1 MIGDV
6 IHYMEE
12 KEEGLISSVSGDLYK
27 FTKEDWRS
35 EDNIAVNSRVDF
47 VPIENFATEIY
58 CIAKIKKS
66 PKRPDYIDRKYI
78 DYRIMKR
85 SNAVDNQDYQGLYRS
100 SNNSL
105 LFGVLGG
112 LAHKLHISLNFLR
125 LIPVFLVFSTY
136 FLYHFGCEYEAF
148 VIYMII
154 FLYFVAY
161 LYMAVVLERKIRT

>member
-58 CIAKIKKS
+58 
-66 PKRPDYIDRKYI
+66 
-78 DYRIMKR
+78 
-85 SNAVDNQDYQGLYRS
+85 
-100 SNNSL
+100 
-105 LFGVLGG
+105 
-112 LAHKLHISLNFLR
+112 
-125 LIPVFLVFSTY
+125 
-136 FLYHFGCEYEAF
+136 
-148 VIYMII
+148 
-154 FLYFVAY
+154 
-161 LYMAVVLERKIRT
+161 

>member
-66 PKRPDYIDRKYI
+66 PKRSDYIDCK
-78 DYRIMKR
+78 IMKR

-112 LAHKLHISLNFLR
+112 LAHKLHISLNFFEINTR
-125 LIPVFLVFSTY
+125 IFSVFNIFSIS
-136 FLYHFGCEYEAF
+136 LW
-148 VIYMII
+148 M
-154 FLYFVAY
+154 
-161 LYMAVVLERKIRT
+161 